1 MVLGTWVVG
10 LREIGSSKE
19 MAGVE
24 CIFCTV
30 CVLCIY
36 ASVCSVIILM

>member
-24 CIFCTV
+24 CIFCTLY
-30 CVLCIY
+30 VLCMQCDT
-36 ASVCSVIILM
+36 VILM